1 MAFLT
6 AYITQMAYVISGSMR
21 SAFVEENGGEGNVVN
36 DLLQGDVMFYPQGLI
51 HYQQN
56 LGCEP
61 VSFVTAL
68 NSEDP
73 GIVSIMTQFFQLP
86 SEALQVICLPKMSRI
101 DLSLP
106 LPPYVGLFYWSWCRS
121 PIIM

>member
-1 MAFLT
+1 MV
-6 AYITQMAYVISGSMR
+6 YVIKGSMR

-36 DLLQGDVMFYPQGLI
+36 DLEQGDVMFYPQGLI

-61 VSFVTAL
+61 VSYLGAL

-86 SEALQVICLPKMSRI
+86 SEALQVICVLIKPRI
-101 DLSLP
+101 ILAP
-106 LPPYVGLFYWSWCRS
+106 GFYWS
-121 PIIM
+121 